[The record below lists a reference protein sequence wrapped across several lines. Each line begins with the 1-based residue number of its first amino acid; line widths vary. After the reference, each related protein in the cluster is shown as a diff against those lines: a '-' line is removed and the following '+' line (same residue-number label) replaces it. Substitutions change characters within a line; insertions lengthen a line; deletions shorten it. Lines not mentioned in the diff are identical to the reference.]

1 MRGRVSS
8 ESDWNVVNCRSAV
21 EQSALYGPAALPF
34 CVYLFTSTEDGR
46 FSFHFFSPSFPISVF
61 ISSAFACSYASL
73 VSSLR
78 LPTDNRVF
86 TGLFME
92 SDWVLLFFIGS
103 YRVQLNLLALIAMFI
118 SLGSTETER
127 VWFFGVFFSISISIS
142 SSIALSTLPFSFRLS
157 YPVKTGFH
165 WVYLSRFNS
174 SGVNRTEL
182 VFIYIIPHRT
192 LITKFIWDLLIWLNF

>member
-1 MRGRVSS
+1 MNLLWRSRHVRGRVCS

-127 VWFFGVFFSISISIS
+127 VWFFGVFFDFYFHFLEYCSLHTSLFFPTFIPGQNRIS
-142 SSIALSTLPFSFRLS
+142 LGL
-157 YPVKTGFH
+157 
-165 WVYLSRFNS
+165 
-174 SGVNRTEL
+174 
-182 VFIYIIPHRT
+182 FIT
-192 LITKFIWDLLIWLNF
+192 V